1 MNQVYAVMPKAKPV
15 GHSPTAKSGYRDK
28 IIAPASFAVLSSGET
43 RAHYAHSIVAAV
55 GTHKEEAMLVS
66 HEREKMINA
75 IIYFANHTRHL
86 GKIKLF
92 KLLYLLDFEHFSQT
106 GRSVTGLDYRAWKFG
121 PVPVALE
128 QEWEEPEADMAQAI
142 RIEPERVIDYV
153 RETVAAQ
160 TEFDDSHFSNREL
173 RIMAKLAEQYR
184 EELSHRMIDVTH
196 AENGAW
202 ARVWNSGRGF
212 DQPIDYAMSLR
223 DDDPHRAAILEFAR
237 EHQALVQTNQ
247 TTRG

>member
-1 MNQVYAVMPKAKPV
+1 
-15 GHSPTAKSGYRDK
+15 
-28 IIAPASFAVLSSGET
+28 
-43 RAHYAHSIVAAV
+43 
-55 GTHKEEAMLVS
+55 MLVS

-142 RIEPERVIDYV
+142 RIELEKYC
-153 RETVAAQ
+153 
-160 TEFDDSHFSNREL
+160 
-173 RIMAKLAEQYR
+173 

-212 DQPIDYAMSLR
+212 DQPICCA
-223 DDDPHRAAILEFAR
+223 
-237 EHQALVQTNQ
+237 
-247 TTRG
+247 